1 MKKHTLKIGLA
12 LGSGSARGW
21 AHIGVLEVLEEAG
34 VDIHCIA
41 GCSIGSVV
49 GAIYAA
55 GSLPDFSQWVRK
67 LDRRNMTKLIDISF
81 SGGGVMTGNKLMA
94 FLKKFDLDQRI
105 EALPLKFASVATDL
119 HTGRE
124 IWLTEGD
131 LSLAIRSSISL
142 PGLFQP
148 VQYQQAWLVDGG
160 LVNPVPVTLCR
171 AMGAEIVLG
180 VNLNHDLM
188 QPRAKN
194 LMPGGIANNGFTLDG
209 FLKKIIGWD
218 ERPGYYSVLSQ
229 SIKIMQDRITKAR
242 SAGDPADINIEPLLA
257 NFSLYD
263 FHKADAAIKEGREAT
278 QRQLSLISKIID
290 VCSG

>member
-1 MKKHTLKIGLA
+1 VKNPHLKIGLA

-21 AHIGVLEVLEEAG
+21 AHIGVIEVLQQAG
-34 VDIHCIA
+34 IPIHCIA

-49 GAIYAA
+49 GAIYSA
-55 GSLPDFSQWVRK
+55 GSLPQFSQWVRG
-67 LDRRNMTKLIDISF
+67 LNRRNMAQLIDISF
-81 SGGGVMTGNKLMA
+81 SGGGVMSGKKLMH
-94 FLKKFDLDQRI
+94 FLKQFNLDQSI
-105 EALPLKFASVATDL
+105 ESLPIKFASVSTDL

-148 VQYQQAWLVDGG
+148 VDYHDAWLVDGG
-160 LVNPVPVTLCR
+160 LVNPVPVSLCR
-171 AMGAEIVLG
+171 AMGADIVIG

-188 QPRAKN
+188 QPRKVLAPDASK
-194 LMPGGIANNGFTLDG
+194 DG
-209 FLKKIIGWD
+209 LNIESWLKKLIGWD

-242 SAGDPADINIEPLLA
+242 AGGDPADISIEPLLA
-257 NFSLYD
+257 DFSLYD
-263 FHKADAAIKEGREAT
+263 FHKADGAIREGMEAT
-278 QRQLSLISKIID
+278 QRQLALITKIIEL
-290 VCSG
+290 CQH